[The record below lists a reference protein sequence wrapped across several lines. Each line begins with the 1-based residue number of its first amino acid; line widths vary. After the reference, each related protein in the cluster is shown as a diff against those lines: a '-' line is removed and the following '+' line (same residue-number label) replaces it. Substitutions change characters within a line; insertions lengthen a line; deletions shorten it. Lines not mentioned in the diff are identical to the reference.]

1 MCPLQII
8 SQEQLPALTSFDRAI
23 SRANPLLVNT
33 DANLVSE
40 MFHLGKALINTV
52 PEMLGVQPRTRPCYN
67 GSINSGGR

>member
-8 SQEQLPALTSFDRAI
+8 SHEQLPALTSFDEAI

-40 MFHLGKALINTV
+40 MFLLGKALINTV
-52 PEMLGVQPRTRPCYN
+52 PENAWSPAMHKALL
-67 GSINSGGR
+67 